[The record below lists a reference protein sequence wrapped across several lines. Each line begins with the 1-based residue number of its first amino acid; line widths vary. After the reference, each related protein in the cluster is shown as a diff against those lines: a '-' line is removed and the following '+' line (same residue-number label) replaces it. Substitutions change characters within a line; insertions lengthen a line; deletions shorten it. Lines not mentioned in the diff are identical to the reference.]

1 MVRLETFPQG
11 KISVHRGKGEM
22 MEARDSDIER
32 ACLEGCLDALAE
44 EYISFCKRAADGEKK
59 PSKKSGG
66 RFPNVAGFCRYFR
79 IGASEYECLAKK
91 HPAEFEKLYAAFE
104 DEALN
109 SDVSPTVLSAY
120 MKKRLGYDRENDRE
134 ISDGQLK
141 IVFDHNIME
150 DGE

>member
-1 MVRLETFPQG
+1 MIRFDTFFRD
-11 KISVHRGKGEM
+11 KISVHRGKGEQ
-22 MEARDSDIER
+22 MEAIECDIER
-32 ACLEGCLDALAE
+32 ACLEERLDVLAE
-44 EYISFCKRAADGEKK
+44 EYIAFCKSAVDGEKK
-59 PSKKSGG
+59 ASKKSAG

-91 HPAEFEKLYAAFE
+91 HPAEFEKLYATLE

-109 SDVSPTVLSAY
+109 SDVSPTILSAY
-120 MKKRLGYDRENDRE
+120 MKKRLGYDRESERE

>member
-1 MVRLETFPQG
+1 
-11 KISVHRGKGEM
+11 
-22 MEARDSDIER
+22 MEAKESEIER
-32 ACLEGCLDALAE
+32 ACEEEHLETLAE
-44 EYISFCKRAADGEKK
+44 EYIAFCKSVSDAEKK
-59 PSKKSGG
+59 PSRKSAG

-79 IGASEYECLAKK
+79 IGATEYECLAQKY
-91 HPAEFEKLYAAFE
+91 PAEFEKLYATLE

-109 SDVSPTVLSAY
+109 SDVSPTILSAY
-120 MKKRLGYDRENDRE
+120 MKKRLGYDRESERE

>member
-1 MVRLETFPQG
+1 MVRLETFSQG

-44 EYISFCKRAADGEKK
+44 EYISFCKSAADGEKK

-109 SDVSPTVLSAY
+109 SDLSSALLSSY
-120 MKKRLGYDRENDRE
+120 MKKRLFYEKSGGEGKSDSE
-134 ISDGQLK
+134 IKVCFEHDIFG
-141 IVFDHNIME
+141 

>member
-1 MVRLETFPQG
+1 MIRLDTFFRD
-11 KISVHRGKGEM
+11 KIGVHRGKGEQ
-22 MEARDSDIER
+22 MEAKDGDIER
-32 ACLEGCLDALAE
+32 ACLEERLDALAE
-44 EYISFCKRAADGEKK
+44 EYISFCKSVTETDKK
-59 PSKKSGG
+59 VSKKGSG

-79 IGASEYECLAKK
+79 IGASEYECLAQKY
-91 HPAEFEKLYAAFE
+91 PAEFEKLYATLE

-109 SDVSPTVLSAY
+109 SDVSPTILSAY
-120 MKKRLGYDRENDRE
+120 MKKRLGYDRESERE

>member
-1 MVRLETFPQG
+1 
-11 KISVHRGKGEM
+11 
-22 MEARDSDIER
+22 MEARDGDVER
-32 ACLEGCLDALAE
+32 ACLEERLDVLAE
-44 EYISFCKRAADGEKK
+44 EYIDFCKSAADADKK
-59 PSKKSGG
+59 TSKKSAG

-79 IGASEYECLAKK
+79 IGASEYECLAQK
-91 HPAEFEKLYAAFE
+91 HPAEFEKLYAALE

-109 SDVSPTVLSAY
+109 SEVSATILSAY
-120 MKKRLGYDRENDRE
+120 MKKRLGYDREPERE

>member
-1 MVRLETFPQG
+1 MEECE
-11 KISVHRGKGEM
+11 GE
-22 MEARDSDIER
+22 IER
-32 ACLEGCLDALAE
+32 ACREERLESLAE
-44 EYISFCKRAADGEKK
+44 AYVDFCKSASSDGEKK
-59 PSKKSGG
+59 STSKCAS

-79 IGASEYECLAKK
+79 IGATEYDCLAKK
-91 HPAEFEKLYAAFE
+91 YPAEFEKLYATFE

-109 SDVSPTVLSAY
+109 SSVSPTILSAY
-120 MKKRLGYDRENDRE
+120 MKKRLGYDRESEME

>member
-1 MVRLETFPQG
+1 MTRLETFFG
-11 KISVHRGKGEM
+11 YKISVHRGKGEQ

-32 ACLEGCLDALAE
+32 ACLEERLDALAE
-44 EYISFCKRAADGEKK
+44 EYVSFCKSSADAEKRT
-59 PSKKSGG
+59 SKRGAG

-79 IGASEYECLAKK
+79 IGASEYECLAQK
-91 HPAEFEKLYAAFE
+91 HPAEFEKLYATLE

-120 MKKRLGYDRENDRE
+120 MKKRLGYDRESERE

>member
-1 MVRLETFPQG
+1 M
-11 KISVHRGKGEM
+11 SVHRGKGEK
-22 MEARDSDIER
+22 MEECEHEIER
-32 ACLEGCLDALAE
+32 ACREERLEVLAE
-44 EYISFCKRAADGEKK
+44 GYVAFCKSISEGEKK
-59 PSKKSGG
+59 SSGKGMG

-79 IGASEYECLAKK
+79 IGASEYECLARKY
-91 HPAEFEKLYAAFE
+91 PAEFEKLHATLE

-109 SDVSPTVLSAY
+109 SSVSPTILSAY
-120 MKKRLGYDRENDRE
+120 MKKRLGYDRDGERE

>member
-1 MVRLETFPQG
+1 
-11 KISVHRGKGEM
+11 
-22 MEARDSDIER
+22 MEARDDEIER
-32 ACLEGCLDALAE
+32 ACEEERLDELAE
-44 EYISFCKRAADGEKK
+44 EYIAFCKSTQDAEKK
-59 PSKKSGG
+59 SSKKSTG

-79 IGASEYECLAKK
+79 IGASEYECLAQK
-91 HPAEFEKLYAAFE
+91 HPAEFEKLYATLE

-109 SDVSPTVLSAY
+109 SDVSPTILSAY
-120 MKKRLGYDRENDRE
+120 MKKRLGYDRESERE

>member
-1 MVRLETFPQG
+1 
-11 KISVHRGKGEM
+11 

-32 ACLEGCLDALAE
+32 ACLEERLDVLAE
-44 EYISFCKRAADGEKK
+44 EYVSFCKSSADAEKRT
-59 PSKKSGG
+59 SKRGAG

-79 IGASEYECLAKK
+79 IGASEYECLAQK
-91 HPAEFEKLYAAFE
+91 HPAEFEKLYATLE

-120 MKKRLGYDRENDRE
+120 MKKRLGYDRESERE